1 MKKIA
6 VLIVVCCSA
15 IMVRATSIDSLYIA
29 NGDTSQTV
37 FVSYTATMPSFL
49 FVQRDTVSDFQTPTL
64 IASHSVV
71 VGVFSD
77 TIANFPLLPN
87 TRYFYRAMLSDG
99 IMNDTLIDSLAT
111 LASPAQ
117 PAVLANML
125 ASSIT
130 QTGALLTVDFNSG
143 GSAMFIDWK
152 KSLDSGITWTTIA
165 VHSGLNGF
173 STDSLSVTQNPNT
186 TVWYIARGWNLS
198 FPTQPDTANSVVVV
212 TYPIW
217 AQRPNIDSLSVSLV
231 DQTGGML
238 YVGARADSVGSTL
251 IVNTSENAFGSGGTI
266 NPVTVFGTPYS
277 VFDTTVWISGYGA
290 NTNVY
295 VQVITINQIGTDTA
309 YIDFLTSPIVIG
321 PPTMS
326 TPVFTINGNY
336 VTVESSCAS
345 FDPYPNTLVGFEI
358 AYHSDTNVII
368 LNSGIDTLTTP
379 LFQYVFG
386 PLPDGHY
393 MVRGWIF
400 NSQGFIQ
407 TAFVPFDI
415 TLLGITHPESVL
427 IPERTY
433 IYDIQGK
440 FIREEMLFDVYM
452 YIYNS
457 DLPAGIY
464 MCAREGEKTIKV
476 SKE

>member
-1 MKKIA
+1 MKKIG
-6 VLIVVCCSA
+6 VLITLCCVA
-15 IMVRATSIDSLYIA
+15 MITRATSIDSSYIS

-49 FVQRDTVSDFQTPTL
+49 FVTRDTASDFQNPTL
-64 IASHSVV
+64 VASHSVV
-71 VGVFSD
+71 VGTFID
-77 TIANFPLLPN
+77 TIVSFPLMPS
-87 TRYFYRAMLSDG
+87 TRYFYRMLLSDG
-99 IMNDTLIDSLAT
+99 ITIDTLIDSLTT
-111 LASPAQ
+111 LTSPAQ

-125 ASSIT
+125 ASAIT
-130 QTGALLTVDFNSG
+130 QTGATLTVDYNSG
-143 GSAMFIDWK
+143 GSALFVDWK
-152 KSLDSGITWTTIA
+152 KSIDSGATWTTIA
-165 VHSGLNGF
+165 IHSGLNGF
-173 STDSLSVTQNPNT
+173 STDTLMVTQNPNT
-186 TVWYIARGWNLS
+186 TVWYMARGWNLA
-198 FPTQPDTANSVVVV
+198 FPTQPDTANVVSVT

-217 AQRPNIDSLSVSLV
+217 AQHPNIDSLSVSLV

-238 YVGARADSVGSTL
+238 YVGADADSVGSTL
-251 IVNTSENAFGSGGTI
+251 IVNTSESAFGSGGTI
-266 NPVTVFGTPYS
+266 YPVTVFGTPQGM
-277 VFDTTVWISGYGA
+277 FDTTVWVSGFGA

-309 YIDFLTSPIVIG
+309 YIDFITSPIVIG

-326 TPVFTINGNY
+326 TPAVTINGNY
-336 VTVESSCAS
+336 VTVESVCTS

-358 AYHSDTNVII
+358 AYDSDTNVII
-368 LNSGIDTLTTP
+368 FNSGIDTLTVS

-427 IPERTY
+427 IPEHTY

-440 FIREEMLFDVYM
+440 YICEDVILDVCV
-452 YIYNS
+452 YIHNA
-457 DLPAGIY
+457 DLPSGVY
-464 MCAREGEKTIKV
+464 MCARKGEKTIKV
-476 SKE
+476 LKE